1 MEETHTKERT
11 VKSMWKKEVL
21 PLLPERIGR
30 ALSAMSGEHCQ
41 TVEEIRLRAGRPV
54 QALGQGWETFFS
66 VDGECPLE
74 QADLLPTGEE
84 CERMLAAFCFHSIYA
99 AEEELRRGA
108 ITLPGGC
115 RVGLCGRAVMERG
128 RIERIAAPTFFC
140 IRIAREICGTGKK
153 VLPWL
158 VQEGRPLSAMILSPP
173 GCGKTTLLRDLARM
187 LSAGEGVLP
196 QRVCIADERSELA
209 GCFGGIPQCDV
220 GPRTDVLEGCPKD
233 QALELLLRALSPDVL
248 VTDEVGS
255 EADARSLLS
264 GANGGA
270 ALLVTAHG
278 EGIEAVRRRPAL
290 RILWEEGIFDRFVVL
305 SRAQGPGTV
314 DGVYDRKLQRIFSG
328 EGWTDADHNEPAAGS
343 GLCAGGDWQRPAASV
358 AVRASG
364 GDDGSAPHPGGR
376 DPLWGRTASDGGK
389 KNCGGSERGVF
400 SGVFRGA

>member
-11 VKSMWKKEVL
+11 VKSMWKDDLL
-21 PLLPERIGR
+21 PLLPERIQR
-30 ALSAMSGEHCQ
+30 ALSAMSQEHCR

-54 QALGQGWETFFS
+54 QALGQGWESFFS
-66 VDGECPLE
+66 QQGEGPLE
-74 QADLLPTGEE
+74 QADLLVTAEE
-84 CERMLAAFCFHSIYA
+84 CEKMLAAFCFHSIYA

-115 RVGLCGRAVMERG
+115 RVGLCGRAVVEHG
-128 RIERIAAPTFFC
+128 RIGRIAAPTFFC
-140 IRIAREICGTGKK
+140 IRIAREIRGTGKNL
-153 VLPWL
+153 LPWL
-158 VQEGRPLSAMILSPP
+158 LGEGRPLSTMILSPP

-187 LSAGEGVLP
+187 LSAGEGSFP

-209 GCFGGIPQCDV
+209 GCVGGIPQCDV

-255 EADARSLLS
+255 EADARALIA

-278 EGIEAVRRRPAL
+278 EGIGAVRTRPAL
-290 RILWEEGIFDRFVVL
+290 RMLWEERIFDRFVVL
-305 SRAQGPGTV
+305 NRTRGPGTV
-314 DGVYDRKLQRIFSG
+314 GGVYDGSLQRIISG
-328 EGWTDADHNEPAAGS
+328 EEWKDADHHEPAAG
-343 GLCAGGDWQRPAASV
+343 GRLCAGGDRQRPAAPV
-358 AVRASG
+358 AVCASWRDDGGPPCTGG
-364 GDDGSAPHPGGR
+364 GDPVWSRTAPGG
-376 DPLWGRTASDGGK
+376 GQ
-389 KNCGGSERGVF
+389 KNCAGSERGVF